1 MKTYEEM
8 TRCALEARDEHE
20 KKRKRNIY
28 IAKRAVPAFAGVFAA
43 FIIGFGVWNNLK
55 KPDTLPAPD
64 NVVESVTT
72 TSPAVLPHSSETTV
86 TALTTTTTA
95 ANTTSAAGNTTTTGT
110 DAAKTETSA
119 VTSTTESVQAQ
130 QASTHEAATTTAVH
144 TTVTTMPRTT
154 TATTTAEP
162 PASFTTTTDIRAS
175 GTAYGGIPGGASGD
189 PSGGDMAVGGGSAPS
204 AGSSD
209 PWYDLPVH
217 KRYYNAFLD
226 GYVAE
231 LTPAYRGGYPISSD
245 WIGDHIS
252 GAKMKSQFR
261 VEGVVKQ
268 CTAEAYYIKGY
279 SDENVV
285 AIKFEGYDEYYLY
298 HTDNTD
304 LNSLMKQI
312 PPLES

>member
-1 MKTYEEM
+1 
-8 TRCALEARDEHE
+8 
-20 KKRKRNIY
+20 
-28 IAKRAVPAFAGVFAA
+28 
-43 FIIGFGVWNNLK
+43 
-55 KPDTLPAPD
+55 
-64 NVVESVTT
+64 
-72 TSPAVLPHSSETTV
+72 
-86 TALTTTTTA
+86 
-95 ANTTSAAGNTTTTGT
+95 
-110 DAAKTETSA
+110 
-119 VTSTTESVQAQ
+119 
-130 QASTHEAATTTAVH
+130 
-144 TTVTTMPRTT
+144 
-154 TATTTAEP
+154 
-162 PASFTTTTDIRAS
+162 
-175 GTAYGGIPGGASGD
+175 
-189 PSGGDMAVGGGSAPS
+189 MAVGGGSAPS

-252 GAKMKSQFR
+252 SAKMKSQYR

-268 CTAEAYYIKGY
+268 CAAEAYYIKGY

-312 PPLES
+312 PPLEN